1 MAGSLA
7 SARLT
12 PHNTGSSLPPPLPR
26 RQKSPRL
33 LQTLRQPPSVDEDD
47 EEKYRRAHHHHHRNK
62 LHTSKHLHHEGARK
76 RWREKITDRERKRYE
91 AIWASNRGL
100 LLTNISPSA
109 SVGSGIGTDLSDCV
123 VNIVVREVWT
133 RSRLPD
139 DELEEVW
146 DLVDRDGR
154 GHLSRQEFVVGMWLI
169 DQRLRG
175 RKLPTKVSE
184 SIWSSV
190 NGVTVLKPRGKK

>member
-1 MAGSLA
+1 M
-7 SARLT
+7 
-12 PHNTGSSLPPPLPR
+12 
-26 RQKSPRL
+26 
-33 LQTLRQPPSVDEDD
+33 
-47 EEKYRRAHHHHHRNK
+47 
-62 LHTSKHLHHEGARK
+62 
-76 RWREKITDRERKRYE
+76 
-91 AIWASNRGL
+91 
-100 LLTNISPSA
+100 
-109 SVGSGIGTDLSDCV
+109 